1 MDEVYEK
8 DVKRKRKKKQLPKYD
23 PAMDQ
28 GAATDSEMEPIA
40 TGAPKAVKKPEAVPN
55 LSLEKWEADEYTSE
69 EEEETESSDEE
80 AGYSEEEYEESE
92 ETPQKGLTSAPVRD
106 LDSVEV
112 ATSAKNPEK
121 TPSVASKPESK

>member
-55 LSLEKWEADEYTSE
+55 LSLENVEADEYTS

-92 ETPQKGLTSAPVRD
+92 ESVQKGLTSAPVRD
-106 LDSVEV
+106 LGS
-112 ATSAKNPEK
+112 AQAIKSAKK
-121 TPSVASKPESK
+121 SK